1 MDQNELPRYNTA
13 GSNKNKLNF
22 DIEIEEELMLQA
34 PLEDQV
40 KALVSL
46 DESEADDGNQFEI
59 DLIVEKVI
67 TGDLNNKSMP

>member
-1 MDQNELPRYNTA
+1 
-13 GSNKNKLNF
+13 
-22 DIEIEEELMLQA
+22 MLQA

>member
-1 MDQNELPRYNTA
+1 
-13 GSNKNKLNF
+13 
-22 DIEIEEELMLQA
+22 MLQA

-40 KALVSL
+40 KDLVSL
-46 DESEADDGNQFEI
+46 NESEADDGNQFEI